1 MSDWRTIPLDRVNWR
16 ITASSR
22 NAMVLFA
29 HSTPPR
35 DPKYP
40 AGHEWAGMTLGE
52 LADMGERKWWRTTNV
67 GVKAVAA
74 IKELI
79 DRAAAGE
86 DVTVGIDGDSYQP
99 QPWPRKPPAKETE
112 R

>member
-1 MSDWRTIPLDRVNWR
+1 MSDEQPWRLIPLDRVNWR
-16 ITASSR
+16 ITASPR
-22 NAMVLFA
+22 NALVLFA
-29 HSTPPR
+29 HSKPPR
-35 DPKYP
+35 DPAWP
-40 AGHEWAGMTLGE
+40 EGHAWAGMTLGQ
-52 LADMGERKWWRTTNV
+52 LADLGERKWWRTTNV

-99 QPWPRKPPAKETE
+99 QPWPSEP
-112 R
+112 